1 VLLVANSRAKSGRTN
16 LVVAASLVVASVTLS
31 SSPVTNAK
39 PLDAARASRG
49 GYFSR
54 TEACFMRKTN
64 KARLRHG
71 RRPLKW
77 DKQLGYVARR
87 HAHQIAQTR
96 GLYHDQN
103 MGREITRWRRLG
115 QNTGRGRG
123 CKRLFRS
130 FMRSSAHRANILGR
144 WRFMAVGTTKAAGK
158 LYVQHVFEA
167 RANPG
172 NIYHFP

>member
-1 VLLVANSRAKSGRTN
+1 MANSRAKSGGAN
-16 LVVAASLVVASVTLS
+16 LAVAASLVVASLTF
-31 SSPVTNAK
+31 SSPAANAK
-39 PLDAARASRG
+39 PLDAKNATRG

-54 TEACFMRKTN
+54 TEVCFMKKTN
-64 KARLRHG
+64 RARIRHG
-71 RRPLKW
+71 RRPLRW

-87 HAHQIAQTR
+87 HAHQIAQSR
-96 GLYHDQN
+96 GLYHDTN

-115 QNTGRGRG
+115 QNTGRGHR
-123 CKRLFRS
+123 CRRLFRS
-130 FMRSSAHRANILGR
+130 FMRSTGHRSNILGR
-144 WRFMAVGTTKAAGK
+144 WRFMAVGVVKAAGR

>member
-1 VLLVANSRAKSGRTN
+1 
-16 LVVAASLVVASVTLS
+16 
-31 SSPVTNAK
+31 
-39 PLDAARASRG
+39 
-49 GYFSR
+49 
-54 TEACFMRKTN
+54 MRKTN
-64 KARLRHG
+64 KARMRHG
-71 RRPLKW
+71 RHPIRW

-115 QNTGRGRG
+115 QNTGRGKG
-123 CKRLFRS
+123 CRRLFRS
-130 FMRSSAHRANILGR
+130 FMRSSAHRSNILGR
-144 WRFMAVGTTKAAGK
+144 WRFMAAGVVKAAGR
-158 LYVQHVFEA
+158 LYVQHVFET